1 MSFARK
7 NANKSKMA
15 RRWYWNIIIAVLFPA
30 ALCIACQPAPEAEP
44 VVNKGDGLYERELE
58 RAQAAQQQAAPT
70 PPPYTACEHWSEVL
84 TLPNFMVTI
93 DADVELPE
101 MQAFPVYRIQ
111 PASFLSR
118 AEKVE
123 RILQTLMPEVNGM
136 RENVMTREMCEEKI
150 QWLGLGAYDDNTGT
164 YRPYSAEERAE
175 VDAEVQQLLMQLASA
190 PDANAFE
197 PLEAIAVAGPMDRV
211 FRTSE
216 GEQWTVTL
224 TERAL
229 RASRPGNRA
238 YPESWFLS
246 DRGYEGRPAPTPYQ
260 NIRITEDEAR
270 ETAQSFLAAIG
281 EENWVITSLER
292 AGMLKA
298 YYNVVTDD
306 PLEAEGYL
314 VSCIR
319 SAPGAIPFDYHDGT
333 LGRMKFDDAA
343 YSAPLP
349 PERLELFVDESGV
362 YALWWE
368 NPVEVTQ
375 TVVENI
381 ALLPFEQVQ
390 GNFLQMLKNGLRWSD
405 ERPATNGELNP
416 TRRGIVERILL
427 SYACVQERDAP
438 GSYLLTPAWFFLY
451 TTEVEKQG
459 ELQGFSTT
467 PTIFAMN
474 AVDGSRIALF
484 WETALP

>member
-1 MSFARK
+1 
-7 NANKSKMA
+7 
-15 RRWYWNIIIAVLFPA
+15 
-30 ALCIACQPAPEAEP
+30 
-44 VVNKGDGLYERELE
+44 
-58 RAQAAQQQAAPT
+58 
-70 PPPYTACEHWSEVL
+70 
-84 TLPNFMVTI
+84 
-93 DADVELPE
+93 
-101 MQAFPVYRIQ
+101 
-111 PASFLSR
+111 
-118 AEKVE
+118 
-123 RILQTLMPEVNGM
+123 
-136 RENVMTREMCEEKI
+136 
-150 QWLGLGAYDDNTGT
+150 
-164 YRPYSAEERAE
+164 
-175 VDAEVQQLLMQLASA
+175 
-190 PDANAFE
+190 
-197 PLEAIAVAGPMDRV
+197 
-211 FRTSE
+211 
-216 GEQWTVTL
+216 
-224 TERAL
+224 
-229 RASRPGNRA
+229 
-238 YPESWFLS
+238 
-246 DRGYEGRPAPTPYQ
+246 
-260 NIRITEDEAR
+260 
-270 ETAQSFLAAIG
+270 
-281 EENWVITSLER
+281 
-292 AGMLKA
+292 
-298 YYNVVTDD
+298 
-306 PLEAEGYL
+306 
-314 VSCIR
+314 
-319 SAPGAIPFDYHDGT
+319 
-333 LGRMKFDDAA
+333 MKFDDAA